1 MRSQRL
7 PRPHCRHA
15 TARAVALSVMTLI
28 VLLSGFT
35 SSAYADGVSCRR
47 AVAKASAQFAQAKMK
62 ALQKCE
68 DQVLTQQIS
77 GPCPGGAIAPRK

>member
-77 GPCPGGAIAPRK
+77 GPCPGGAIAPRR